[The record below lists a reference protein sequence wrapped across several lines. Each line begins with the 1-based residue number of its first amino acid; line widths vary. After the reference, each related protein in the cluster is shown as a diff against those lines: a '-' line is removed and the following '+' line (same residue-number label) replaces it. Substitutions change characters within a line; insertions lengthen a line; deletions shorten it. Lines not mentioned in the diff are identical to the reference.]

1 VLVVLMLAL
10 PVVLKVASRV
20 ANRGYSRA
28 S

>member
-10 PVVLKVASRV
+10 PLVLRIGTAI

-28 S
+28 Q